1 MYRILDIGCGV
12 GKYKSNKSN
21 VRVIGLDRIFLP
33 DVDVVYDL
41 EKLPLPFKDNRFDEI
56 RAHHV
61 LEHVINFVPL
71 VHELW
76 RITKPNGII
85 KVWVPFY
92 SSYHGFSH
100 PTHVRFFTP
109 FTFDFF
115 CEGTYEVCP
124 NGKKLFNL
132 KRRYVIFS
140 KGKIISKLNPII
152 NPLINMNQEF
162 YCRFFA
168 WTLPASEIYFEL
180 QVVKDE

>member
-1 MYRILDIGCGV
+1 MYRILDIGCGRN
-12 GKYKSNKSN
+12 KYKPNKPD
-21 VRVIGLDRIFLP
+21 VEVIGLDKVPLP
-33 DVDVVYDL
+33 SVDVVHDL
-41 EKLPLPFKDNRFDEI
+41 EKLPLPFKDNYFDEI

-61 LEHVINFVPL
+61 LEHIANFVPL
-71 VHELW
+71 MHELW

-115 CEGTYEVCP
+115 A
-124 NGKKLFNL
+124 KL
-132 KRRYVIFS
+132 R
-140 KGKIISKLNPII
+140 KLNFLI
-152 NPLINMNQEF
+152 NPLINLHQEF

-168 WTLPASEIYFEL
+168 FILPASEIYFEL
-180 QVVKDE
+180 EVIK